1 MALFGMFKKDKD
13 SKKLPKGFYE
23 IPVAAVEKLTA
34 DTVKITL
41 EIPSELKSE
50 FQFIPG
56 QYITISV
63 EKDGKDEHRSYSICS
78 GPNEPISFAAK
89 AVKGGNISIWLNEKV
104 MPGTVLAIS
113 KPIGNFIL
121 KDSDKNI
128 VAIAAGSGVTPMMSI
143 AKAIEQRGGKMH
155 LFFGNRTK
163 ASTIFHQEI
172 NALSNTSATYF
183 LTNEEVDGYQFGRIN
198 KDSFSTQ
205 IKANLDLLK
214 ADAFFLCGPE
224 QMILDISNTLEFFG
238 VTKSKIHFELFTTP
252 VLMASSETIVA
263 SVFEGESKVKAI
275 LDGEVVEFSL
285 KTKGKSLLEAAET
298 AGLDAPYSCK
308 GGVCCS
314 CKAKI
319 IKGTAMMT
327 VNMSLTDKE
336 IQDGY
341 ILTCQAHPTSE
352 ELTFTYDA

>member
-23 IPVAAVEKLTA
+23 IPVAAVEKLTV

>member
-183 LTNEEVDGYQFGRIN
+183 LTNEEVDGYEFGRIN

>member
-13 SKKLPKGFYE
+13 SKKLHKGFHE
-23 IPVAAVEKLTA
+23 IPVAAVEKLTV

-89 AVKGGNISIWLNEKV
+89 AVKGGNISIWVNEKV
-104 MPGTVLAIS
+104 LPGSILAIS
-113 KPIGNFIL
+113 KPVGNFIL
-121 KDSDKNI
+121 KDSDKTV
-128 VAIAAGSGVTPMMSI
+128 VAIAAGSGITPMMSI
-143 AKAIEQRGGKMH
+143 AKTIEKRGGKMH

-163 ASTIFHQEI
+163 ESTIFQQEI
-172 NALSNTSATYF
+172 AALSNTSATYF
-183 LTNEEVDGYQFGRIN
+183 LTKEEVEGYQFGRID
-198 KDSFSTQ
+198 KDSFSAQ

-224 QMILDISNTLEFFG
+224 QMILDISSTLEFFG
-238 VTKSKIHFELFTTP
+238 VAKSKIHFELFTTP
-252 VLMASSETIVA
+252 VLMGSNETIVT
-263 SVFEGESKVKAI
+263 STFDGESKVKAI
-275 LDGEVVEFSL
+275 LDSEVVEFTL

-319 IKGTAMMT
+319 IKGSALMT

-352 ELTFTYDA
+352 ELTFTYNV

>member
-41 EIPSELKSE
+41 DIPAELKAD

-56 QYITISV
+56 QYITVSV

-78 GPNEPISFAAK
+78 GPNEAISFAAK
-89 AVKGGNISIWLNEKV
+89 AVKGGNISIWLNENV
-104 MPGTVLAIS
+104 LPGSILAIS

-121 KDSDKNI
+121 KDSDKTV
-128 VAIAAGSGVTPMMSI
+128 VAIAAGSGITPMMSI
-143 AKAIEQRGGKMH
+143 AKAIENRGGKMN

-163 ASTIFHQEI
+163 ESTIFHQEI
-172 NALSNTSATYF
+172 NSLTHTSATYF
-183 LTNEEVDGYQFGRIN
+183 LTNEELEGYQFGRID

-214 ADAFFLCGPE
+214 ADAFFICGPE
-224 QMILDISNTLEFFG
+224 QMILDISSTLEFFG
-238 VTKSKIHFELFTTP
+238 VAKSKIHFELFTTP
-252 VLMASSETIVA
+252 ILMASNETVVA

-327 VNMSLTDKE
+327 VNMSLTEKE

-352 ELTFTYDA
+352 ELTFSYDA